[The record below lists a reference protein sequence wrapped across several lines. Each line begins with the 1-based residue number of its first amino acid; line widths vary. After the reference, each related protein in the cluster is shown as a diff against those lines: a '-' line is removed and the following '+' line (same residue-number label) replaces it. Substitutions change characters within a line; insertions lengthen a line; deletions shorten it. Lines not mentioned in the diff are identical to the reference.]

1 MKFLYNIGLYFLML
15 KRMLRKPTKWRVMK
29 ELILKDTNDTVI
41 NSLGIISF
49 VSFFIGGVIT
59 IQLAFSTTGSFYADY
74 VVGNSNRETSIL

>member
-49 VSFFIGGVIT
+49 VSFFIGGCLLYT
-59 IQLAFSTTGSFYADY
+59 SDAAD
-74 VVGNSNRETSIL
+74 E